1 MPNIFNFLN
10 ILKTIHFDRKKQLE
24 NQKKQDEKLKFL
36 NSKCPENII
45 KYYYFQRVLNR
56 VLTKNLNDSD
66 IISYLETLEKNYKI
80 IDDDMNQF
88 EKIVSNSSDNINS
101 SCKALYIYNQK
112 YLLKTIIK
120 NIPDYQNYPNNSNFE
135 KYLGKY

>member
-10 ILKTIHFDRKKQLE
+10 ILKSIHFDRKKQLD

-66 IISYLETLEKNYKI
+66 IISYLQTLQKNYEI
-80 IDDDMNQF
+80 IDEDIKQF
-88 EKIVSNSSDNINS
+88 EKFVLDSKWSVACHGLNV
-101 SCKALYIYNQK
+101 YNQK

-120 NIPDYQNYPNNSNFE
+120 NIPDYDNYSKKSNFE
-135 KYLGKY
+135 KYLEKY